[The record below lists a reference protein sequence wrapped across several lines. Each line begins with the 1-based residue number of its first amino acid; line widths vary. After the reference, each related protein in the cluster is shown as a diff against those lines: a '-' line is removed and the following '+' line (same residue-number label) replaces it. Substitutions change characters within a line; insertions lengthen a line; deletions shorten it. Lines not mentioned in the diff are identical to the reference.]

1 MKKIMTV
8 MMLSCRKATELV
20 EKRAVQG
27 LTTTERIRLRVHLS
41 MCRACSGY
49 EHQSQVIDKALT
61 RLIHQSDANNGSLNE
76 DTKEQIR
83 QKIREMKKNKE

>member
-1 MKKIMTV
+1 
-8 MMLSCRKATELV
+8 MLSCRKATELV

-41 MCRACSGY
+41 MCRACSGF
-49 EHQSQVIDKALT
+49 EHQSQVLDKALT
-61 RLIHQSDANNGSLNE
+61 RMMHQSEADNGSLDE
-76 DTKEQIR
+76 EAKERIR

>member
-1 MKKIMTV
+1 

-41 MCRACSGY
+41 MCRACSGF
-49 EHQSQVIDKALT
+49 EHQSRVIDKALT
-61 RLIHQSDANNGSLNE
+61 RLMHQSEADNGSLDE
-76 DTKEQIR
+76 EAKERIR
-83 QKIREMKKNKE
+83 QRIREMKKNKE